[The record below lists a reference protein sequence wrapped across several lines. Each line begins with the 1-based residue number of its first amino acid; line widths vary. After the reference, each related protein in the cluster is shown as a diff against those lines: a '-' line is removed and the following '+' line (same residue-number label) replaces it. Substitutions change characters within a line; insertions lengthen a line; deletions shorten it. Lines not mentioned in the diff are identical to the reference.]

1 MNHTK
6 FTWWLPV
13 HLSDMKLLHGLSPNT
28 EAKFRE
34 GWYVVYKTFNKLSA
48 LAIDHAHEQNNAL
61 IKLDGGT
68 VALTEGL
75 GALRR

>member
-1 MNHTK
+1 M
-6 FTWWLPV
+6 
-13 HLSDMKLLHGLSPNT
+13 
-28 EAKFRE
+28 
-34 GWYVVYKTFNKLSA
+34 VYKTFNKFSA

-61 IKLDGGT
+61 IKLDVGT